1 MSVLSPMLWAL
12 PLSAVML
19 VAAAPSW
26 RDKAIRDWTEQDAQ
40 EILADSP
47 WTRTISANLTRL
59 QTEDQ
64 RREGGNMG
72 QEHGVGFDG
81 VDPNKPKVKIPPTI
95 VTMTPQG
102 PRYESKP
109 IKLLLRWE
117 SALPIRAAE
126 LKARVV
132 PPPTLAVEGYML
144 AVYGVPGNYFKDDPV
159 KLGAPLQKTAFLKR
173 EGKKDVKPSSVEVF
187 QREDG
192 LVVVY
197 VFPPSAEI
205 SRNDKR
211 IEFNALIGRVAVIQ
225 YFDPGQ
231 MIYQGKLEL

>member
-1 MSVLSPMLWAL
+1 
-12 PLSAVML
+12 
-19 VAAAPSW
+19 
-26 RDKAIRDWTEQDAQ
+26 
-40 EILADSP
+40 
-47 WTRTISANLTRL
+47 
-59 QTEDQ
+59 
-64 RREGGNMG
+64 
-72 QEHGVGFDG
+72 
-81 VDPNKPKVKIPPTI
+81 
-95 VTMTPQG
+95 
-102 PRYESKP
+102 
-109 IKLLLRWE
+109 
-117 SALPIRAAE
+117 
-126 LKARVV
+126 
-132 PPPTLAVEGYML
+132 
-144 AVYGVPGNYFKDDPV
+144 
-159 KLGAPLQKTAFLKR
+159 LGAPLQKTAFLKR